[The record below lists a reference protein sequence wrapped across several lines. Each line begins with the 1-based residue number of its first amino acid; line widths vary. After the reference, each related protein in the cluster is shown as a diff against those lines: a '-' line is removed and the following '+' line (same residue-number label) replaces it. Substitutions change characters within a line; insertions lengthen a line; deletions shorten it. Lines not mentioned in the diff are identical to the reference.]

1 MQATRHPARRA
12 ALRVPGTRPQTADG
26 RPTPATTERAPDSRP
41 TGHRPDSDGPAADA
55 PPQRGPG
62 AHGRAVDGGIV
73 APERSP
79 ARPRARGASGPGDG
93 GQERAAGGGADATP
107 ALRRAL
113 RDRIGPVRF
122 DRWFQDADLSIVG
135 SCVHVVTDDA
145 FSARWI
151 DRHLAGPLRD
161 VVRETFGGAA
171 IVEVRAREIAPAEP
185 APPERGR
192 SGHGPEDD
200 APTADAPPGAPRS
213 ERPARGPVPVRTA
226 APRDAADGRMR
237 AGARLRG
244 LRLLSDFVVGDS
256 NRLAWSAA
264 SALADGAGA
273 AMGPLFIHGE
283 CGVGKT
289 HLLQG
294 ICRAVLERRG
304 GAGRDGAPGGVRYV
318 TGEEFT
324 NEYIAA
330 VRSDGLAAFRLRYR
344 RLDLLAIDDV
354 HFLSNKVR
362 TQSEFLHTL
371 DAIDLTGSRVV
382 LASDEHPQ
390 LIGRL
395 NQALVSRFVAGCV
408 VRIDPPDQST
418 RIALVRRLAAQRDLA
433 LDDATVDAIAR
444 RCVGSVREL
453 EGAVSKM
460 LALRTLLPTEPSAE
474 AESLALD
481 RLLGERA
488 RRPAHP
494 VSLPAI
500 IEAVCAQLQISRGDL
515 LGASRHRRLVAGRGV
530 VAWLARSLTTMSY
543 PEIAHLLGRRNHST
557 VHAAARRIEAALA
570 AGTPLAVGDGMPD
583 LDPHAFIEQLRRR
596 IVRECATR
604 PAGSP

>member
-12 ALRVPGTRPQTADG
+12 ALRVPDTTPEAADG
-26 RPTPATTERAPDSRP
+26 RPTPAATERGPDLRP
-41 TGHRPDSDGPAADA
+41 IARRPESAGPAGDA
-55 PPQRGPG
+55 PSRRGPG
-62 AHGRAVDGGIV
+62 ALGRAVEGGAV
-73 APERSP
+73 VPGRSP
-79 ARPRARGASGPGDG
+79 MRLRDRGASGLDTGRGD
-93 GQERAAGGGADATP
+93 RAAEGGAEATP

-113 RDRIGPVRF
+113 RDRIGPARF
-122 DRWFQDADLSIVG
+122 DRWFQDADLSIDG
-135 SCVHVVTDDA
+135 SCIHVVTDDA

-151 DRHLAGPLRD
+151 DRHLSGPLRD

-171 IVEVRAREIAPAEP
+171 LVEVRARETTPTEP
-185 APPERGR
+185 VPPERG
-192 SGHGPEDD
+192 PTDD
-200 APTADAPPGAPRS
+200 ASTAQGPPGAPRS
-213 ERPARGPVPVRTA
+213 ERPARGPVPIRTGT
-226 APRDAADGRMR
+226 PRDAADGRMR
-237 AGARLRG
+237 PGARLRG
-244 LRLLSDFVVGDS
+244 LRLLSEFVVGDS

-264 SALADGAGA
+264 SALADGSGA

-304 GAGRDGAPGGVRYV
+304 GTGRDGAPGGVRYV

-418 RIALVRRLAAQRDLA
+418 RIALVRRLAAQRDLV

-460 LALRTLLPTEPSAE
+460 LALRTLLPSEPSAE
-474 AESLALD
+474 AESRALD
-481 RLLGERA
+481 RLLDERA

-570 AGTPLAVGDGMPD
+570 AGTPIAVGDGMPD
-583 LDPHAFIEQLRRR
+583 LDPHAFIDQLRRR
-596 IVRECATR
+596 IIRECAAR
-604 PAGSP
+604 PAGTP